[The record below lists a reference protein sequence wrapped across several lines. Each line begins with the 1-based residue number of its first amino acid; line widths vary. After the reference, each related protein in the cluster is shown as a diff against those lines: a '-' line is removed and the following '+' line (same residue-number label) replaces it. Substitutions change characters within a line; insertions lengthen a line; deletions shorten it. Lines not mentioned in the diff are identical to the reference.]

1 MPTGETRLPRNGSGP
16 RERMIGVG
24 IEALADEEL
33 LTLLLSPGTRKMP
46 GPVLSRQLLR
56 ETGSL
61 RRLADRRPGE
71 LARFHGLGLA
81 KAGRLAA
88 AWELGRRVLLRDQSA
103 SETVLAGPQA
113 VADHCRRLAL
123 EPNESF
129 LAIAVNSRNR
139 LVGEWV
145 LARGWESGVN
155 LTPRQV
161 FIVLVRESVG
171 RVIFVHNHPAGD
183 PTPSPEDLR
192 FTARLLEAARCLDIR
207 VLDHVIVAREGFQ
220 SLREWPSSGLVF
232 G

>member
-1 MPTGETRLPRNGSGP
+1 
-16 RERMIGVG
+16 MIGVG
-24 IEALADEEL
+24 VEALSDEEL
-33 LTLLLSPGTRKMP
+33 LTLILSPGTRKMP
-46 GPVLSRQLLR
+46 GPALSRQLLR

-71 LARFHGLGLA
+71 LARLHGLGLA

-88 AWELGRRVLLRDQSA
+88 AWELGRRVLLADEST
-103 SETVLAGPQA
+103 SHSILADPNA
-113 VADHCRRLAL
+113 VAHHCRRLAH

-129 LAIAVNSRNR
+129 LALAVNSRNR

-161 FIVLVRESVG
+161 FTVLIRESVG
-171 RVIFVHNHPAGD
+171 RVVFVHNHPAGD
-183 PTPSPEDLR
+183 PTPSQEDIR
-192 FTARLLEAARCLDIR
+192 FTARLLEAARCLEIR
-207 VLDHVIVAREGFQ
+207 ILDHVIVASEGFQ
-220 SLREWPSSGLVF
+220 SLREWPTTGLIF